1 VAELTFLVF
10 NFVGAL
16 TGRGVS
22 FISLIGGAAAS
33 WSSAIVAHS
42 ADRTPTMV
50 VMVTTGLQGKK

>member
-1 VAELTFLVF
+1 MISRREFI
-10 NFVGAL
+10 AL
-16 TGRGVS
+16 
-22 FISLIGGAAAS
+22 LGAAAS